1 MTLKSIG
8 KAAEVANLDLAL
20 TAKRLTP
27 DQLGK
32 MADRLDTDNSRGK
45 AALKEELVVG
55 FYGKPIKPA
64 KVKNTKG

>member
-1 MTLKSIG
+1 MMLKSIG

-32 MADRLDTDNSRGK
+32 MEDRLDTANSRGK
-45 AALKEELVVG
+45 AALKEEFVAG
-55 FYGKPIKPA
+55 FYGKLIEPA